1 MSPAAVAAQGL
12 SFDEELV
19 KAGVGLATPI
29 VSGTALVFITKAA
42 VPMPSMSSTL
52 NLTDQNAET
61 LARGFRSMS
70 AEPQPATVPSLA
82 AAVLLGAALALAA
95 VALGADRR

>member
-52 NLTDQNAET
+52 NLTAQNAET
-61 LARGFRSMS
+61 LARGFRSTS
-70 AEPQPATVPSLA
+70 AEPATVPSLA
-82 AAVLLGAALALAA
+82 AAVLLGAALTLAA
-95 VALGADRR
+95 LALGADRR

>member
-52 NLTDQNAET
+52 NLTAQNAET
-61 LARGFRSMS
+61 LARGFRST
-70 AEPQPATVPSLA
+70 EPATVPSLA